1 MNLSDYLDD
10 PLEQFEQWFLQ
21 AQGKVPSKGLGMS
34 EQLEKRLSPFI
45 RRVFSA
51 VFPSMDRFEYN
62 AVFLATATSDGVP
75 SSRVVLLKGY
85 DQKGFRFYTNYT
97 SRKAKELQAN
107 PKASLCF
114 YWGLPPRQVRIEG
127 DVEKLSY
134 EESNQYWLSRP
145 RGSRLSALAS
155 NQSSPIASR
164 EELDQKVLELEKK
177 YKGQEIPCPEDWG
190 GFILKP
196 HTYEFWQGMPSR
208 NHIRLQYKKD
218 GDDWLKAWLQP

>member
-1 MNLSDYLDD
+1 MDTSDFQNN
-10 PLEQFEQWFLQ
+10 PLEQFEHWFLQ
-21 AQGKVPSKGLGMS
+21 AQGKMTSGNLGLS
-34 EQLEKRLSPFI
+34 ERLEKKLSPLI
-45 RRVFSA
+45 RRVFTA

-62 AVFLATATSDGVP
+62 AVFLATASKDGVP

-85 DQKGFRFYTNYT
+85 DEKGFRFYTNYT
-97 SRKAKELQAN
+97 SRKAKELDEN

-134 EESNQYWLSRP
+134 DESNKYWLSRP

-155 NQSSPIASR
+155 DQSSPISTR
-164 EELDQKVLELEKK
+164 EELDQKVKELEQK
-177 YKGQEIPCPEDWG
+177 YEGQEIPCPENWG
-190 GFILKP
+190 GYILKP

-208 NHIRLQYKKD
+208 NHIRLQYKKTQD
-218 GDDWLKAWLQP
+218 SWQKSWLQP

>member
-1 MNLSDYLDD
+1 MNLSDYQDD
-10 PLEQFEQWFLQ
+10 PLDQFEQWFLQ
-21 AQGKVPSKGLGMS
+21 AQGKAPSQGLGMS

-62 AVFLATATSDGVP
+62 AVFLATATPDGVP

-164 EELDQKVLELEKK
+164 GELDDKVLKLEKEYEGK
-177 YKGQEIPCPEDWG
+177 EIPCPENWG

-218 GDDWLKAWLQP
+218 GDDWLKTWLQP